1 MLTDYFF
8 AGWSRFSNAAIPIL
22 RICPGLPHPSQPT
35 VSAPTYRFA
44 SDQAYRFRLVFRFR
58 HEADRK
64 AHQLS
69 FCNAISVNRDL
80 PLEYLWQGILITDT
94 LWRASVNKGCRY
106 RVL

>member
-8 AGWSRFSNAAIPIL
+8 AGWSRFSNAALPIF

-35 VSAPTYRFA
+35 ISAPTYRFA
-44 SDQAYRFRLVFRFR
+44 SDPAYRFRLIFRFR

-64 AHQLS
+64 ATQLS
-69 FCNAISVNRDL
+69 CCNAISVIKDL
-80 PLEYLWQGILITDT
+80 SLEYLWQGILITDT
-94 LWRASVNKGCRY
+94 HWRASVNKGYRY